1 MVSKASEDLPEPETQ
16 VTTVMAPWGMSKSM
30 FFRLWTRAPRT
41 RMASWVSGSGG
52 GASLGSARD
61 EAAALVAMGRRRSFR
76 PVGPHGR
83 PGGRKSKRAII
94 SAGAHEVDEAFEA
107 GLEAEADFLV
117 EVGQADD
124 DVADAGV
131 VADDVVDA
139 GLVVDPQPEHLLGGE
154 LDDGQGV
161 VDLVVERGGHGAH
174 HAHLGQL
181 AVQPDD
187 FVEQRRAE
195 AGHHRALDEHVPEG
209 RNLNGH
215 AGGELDVV
223 REGEEKEE
231 DDARGQGGV
240 PDGQRNHVAPYPSGR
255 SEEHTSE
262 LQSRLHLVFPLLL
275 FKHK

>member
-1 MVSKASEDLPEPETQ
+1 MVSKASEDLPEPETP
-16 VTTVMAPWGMSKSM
+16 VTTVMAPWGISKSM

-41 RMASWVSGSGG
+41 RMASWVSGSGR

-76 PVGPHGR
+76 PVGPYGR

-94 SAGAHEVDEAFEA
+94 SAGAGEVDEAFEA
-107 GLEAEADFLV
+107 GVEAEADFLV
-117 EVGQADD
+117 KLGEPADH
-124 DVADAGV
+124 VADAGV

-161 VDLVVERGGHGAH
+161 VDFVGEGRSPGAH
-174 HAHLGQL
+174 HAHFGQL

-187 FVEQRRAE
+187 LVEQGRAE
-195 AGHHRALDEHVPEG
+195 PGHHRAFDEHVPKG
-209 RNLNGH
+209 GDGHHH

-223 REGEEKEE
+223 GEGEEKEK
-231 DDARGQGGV
+231 DDAGGQGGM
-240 PDGQRNHVAPYPSGR
+240 PDGQRNHV
-255 SEEHTSE
+255 
-262 LQSRLHLVFPLLL
+262 Q
-275 FKHK
+275 